1 MSKVFLL
8 LMLMSTPNQPSIKY
22 NGVLY
27 FSEPECIIARDS
39 YMEAYNN
46 KPQEYKDVLVTK
58 AFCIP
63 FNAFPLSS
71 MNRINA

>member
-8 LMLMSTPNQPSIKY
+8 LMLISTPNQPSIKY

-27 FSEPECIIARDS
+27 LSEPECINAKDS
-39 YMEAYNN
+39 YMNIYNN
-46 KPQEYKDVLVTK
+46 KTQEYKNLLVTE

-63 FNAFPLSS
+63 FDAFPLSS
-71 MNRINA
+71 VNRTSA